1 MRQFICIC
9 GYIYKIILNK
19 LFALYNH
26 RFFIFYFFKRV
37 IIAQRIR
44 CAIDSHMMCKTLLQK
59 YTSSML
65 VIVIILRRVLD
76 IDDIN
81 RSNISRPFLATCYK
95 NKKNT
100 SIFISNKY
108 LYA

>member
-1 MRQFICIC
+1 
-9 GYIYKIILNK
+9 
-19 LFALYNH
+19 
-26 RFFIFYFFKRV
+26 
-37 IIAQRIR
+37 
-44 CAIDSHMMCKTLLQK
+44 
-59 YTSSML
+59 ML